1 MKYLLYFFLLNI
13 INTAK
18 ILAVPVIPNFGSGQT
33 QSTTEVK
40 YRTVERIE
48 SFHFNTGYTFNQSG
62 SNIKVIGSTLTPET
76 INTQPQTVNGISSTW
91 KSIDLNTKPQYEQVI
106 VGAGTQYNESLM
118 GPGLAEHVIIDRTV
132 DVESITN
139 SVSIYTN

>member
-18 ILAVPVIPNFGSGQT
+18 IQAVPVIPHFSGGNT
-33 QSTTEVK
+33 TSTTETK
-40 YRTVERIE
+40 SRTVERIE
-48 SFHFNTGYTFNQSG
+48 SFHFNTGYTYNQSG
-62 SNIKVIGSTLTPET
+62 SNIKGIGSTLTPDT
-76 INTQPQTVNGISSTW
+76 INTQTQTVNGISSTW
-91 KSIDLNTKPQYEQVI
+91 KSIDLNTKPKYEQVI

-132 DVESITN
+132 DIESITS
-139 SVSIYTN
+139 SVSVFTN